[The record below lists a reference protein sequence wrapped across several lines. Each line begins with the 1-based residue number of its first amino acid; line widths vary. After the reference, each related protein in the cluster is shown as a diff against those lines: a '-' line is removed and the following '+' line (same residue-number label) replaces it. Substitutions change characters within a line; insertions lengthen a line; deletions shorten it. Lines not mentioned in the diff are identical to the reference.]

1 MSYGEKFSLSFADVR
16 GNARKIS
23 ILKKNYSGNVY
34 PLIGTSNPVVIKWDS
49 EDDFYNPL
57 IGSSCELNLFITDDT
72 NYDNWYE
79 ADEREYKVQ
88 ISTGSS
94 IGGKEWD
101 LQEDQWQD
109 ANFLWNA
116 EGDDENAGLEFY
128 WEGFLVVDRYQEAV
142 QSKPF
147 PIKLIA
153 SDGLGTLDGFDAPY
167 SNIINIS
174 GSTTPDPNAS
184 QSNFDNLFYY
194 LKEILKLTGLDFDI
208 RIANNIRKL
217 NGASNET
224 IFHDITAY
232 EFGLLKNNFQRYTA
246 KELLS
251 HILKIT
257 NSRIFQ
263 ANGSWY
269 VISNSNIVDK
279 RLLNIGIPSV
289 ENISIATL
297 ANNAVTAQFVGND
310 PSNLTLTFS
319 TVTSPTNGAVSGIS
333 GADFTYTPTSNYVG
347 TDLFTYKAN
356 NGSNDSAEN
365 ATVSITVAPAAGT
378 LTNGTFQGRF
388 FTGETLIEAMAN
400 AIANNVNAVSVR
412 TRYVNRLDDDRTAL
426 AQTRWFEVN
435 HFFVVPSQSITVP
448 HTSLFSGY
456 LAIKGQVDLQ
466 YIVRDITGLDVS
478 ETSNAY
484 ILKVLNGIILER
496 HVFPTNFDLSQI

>member
-1 MSYGEKFSLSFADVR
+1 MSYGEKFSLSFANVR
-16 GNARKIS
+16 GNARKLS
-23 ILKKNYSGNVY
+23 ILKKNYSGTVY
-34 PLIGTSNPVVIKWDS
+34 PLTGTANPVVIKWDS

-128 WEGFLVVDRYQEAV
+128 WEGFLVVDRYQEAI

-147 PIKLIA
+147 PIKLVA
-153 SDGLGTLDGFDAPY
+153 SDGLGTLDGFDAPH
-167 SNIINIS
+167 SKVINIS
-174 GSTTPDPNAS
+174 NSTTPDPNAN

-194 LKEILKLTGLDFDI
+194 LTEILKLTGLDFDI

-232 EFGLLKNNFQRYTA
+232 EFGLLKNNFQTYTA

-297 ANNAVTAQFVGND
+297 EDTAVTAQFVGND

-333 GADFTYTPTSNYVG
+333 GADFTYTPTSSYVG

-365 ATVSITVAPAAGT
+365 ATVSITVAPAGGT
-378 LTNGTFQGRF
+378 LTNGTFAGKF

-400 AIANNVNAVSVR
+400 AIANNPNAISVS
-412 TRYVNRLDDDRTAL
+412 TRYVNRLDDQRTTL
-426 AQTRWFEVN
+426 AQTRWFEIN
-435 HFFVVPSQSITVP
+435 HFFVEPSQSIAVP
-448 HTSLFSGY
+448 HSSLFSGY
-456 LAIKGQVDLQ
+456 LATKSQTDLQ
-466 YIVRDITGLDVS
+466 YIVRDITGLDVPLK
-478 ETSNAY
+478 NDAY
-484 ILKVLNGIILER
+484 ILRVANGIILER
-496 HVFPTNFDLSQI
+496 HVFPPNFDLSQI